1 MASGSNTG
9 QWSDGFFTKLYPIDK
24 RPTSEPANLHVITV
38 WRSGTEGTQATR
50 WLGFG

>member
-9 QWSDGFFTKLYPIDK
+9 QWSDGVFTKLYPIDK
-24 RPTSEPANLHVITV
+24 RPTSEPATLHVITV
-38 WRSGTEGTQATR
+38 GRSGAEGTQERR